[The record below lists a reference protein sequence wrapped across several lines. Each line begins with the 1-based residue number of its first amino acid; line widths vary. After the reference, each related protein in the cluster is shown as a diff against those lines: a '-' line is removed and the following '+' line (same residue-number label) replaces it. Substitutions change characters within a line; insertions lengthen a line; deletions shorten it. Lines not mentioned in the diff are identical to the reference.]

1 MTAGVAAVAV
11 VGDAPVD
18 AMPEPAAPYFN
29 PCSAFKLALL
39 TTLTSTFYLPY
50 WVWKHWSIEKT
61 RDAEIS
67 PLLRTIFGGIFFYSL
82 ARQVKDECDIRD
94 VRCRYSPAI
103 LTGLM
108 WAIGFASTLGGA
120 SRWLAFFIWIPLMP
134 VQLAINRIN
143 RIVAPASVAREGF
156 SKKEIVLA
164 MPLALFWALALIGL
178 MLPPPP
184 VQ

>member
-1 MTAGVAAVAV
+1 
-11 VGDAPVD
+11 
-18 AMPEPAAPYFN
+18 
-29 PCSAFKLALL
+29 
-39 TTLTSTFYLPY
+39 
-50 WVWKHWSIEKT
+50 
-61 RDAEIS
+61 
-67 PLLRTIFGGIFFYSL
+67 
-82 ARQVKDECDIRD
+82 
-94 VRCRYSPAI
+94 
-103 LTGLM
+103 
-108 WAIGFASTLGGA
+108 
-120 SRWLAFFIWIPLMP
+120 MP